1 MVAQVLYV
9 NYICVDLR
17 KQYTLLVE
25 THMKVSK
32 PGYSD
37 C

>member
-1 MVAQVLYV
+1 MVAQALGV

-32 PGYSD
+32 TGYSN